1 MGKYQLKLPKMGES
15 IAEATI
21 TKWLKDVGDNVEIDE
36 SLVEIATDK
45 VDSDVPSEYKGK
57 LIKKNFEVND
67 VVKVGEVIAE
77 IETDMIDNDNTIIKS
92 KEIKDEIMID
102 EIMIEDAK
110 DENMVEDVKDE
121 ISNEDVLQDIP
132 SIELLDKD
140 DKVDIQKTK
149 SKSDKF
155 YSPLVKNIAKKEK
168 ISGHELDSII
178 GSGKDGR
185 VTKQDILSYVKSRS
199 NNLKD
204 NIQVETSSSRE
215 DQVLELD
222 RMGKIIFDHMS
233 SSKKISA
240 HVQSFV
246 EVDVSNLW
254 DWREKYKKSF
264 FDNEGQRLTFTPLF
278 IDAVVKS
285 LKDYPIIN
293 SSVVDK
299 KVIIK
304 KSINIGM
311 ATAVEN
317 GNLIV
322 PVIRNA
328 DHLNLKGLTLS
339 VNDLSTRA
347 RSNSLKPDE
356 ITDGTY
362 TVTNVGNFGSIM
374 GTPII
379 NQPQVGIIAIGVI
392 RKLPS
397 VIETDKGD
405 FVGIRKKLILSHT
418 YDHRIINGSVGGS
431 FVKRVAEYL
440 EGWDMNQTI

>member
-92 KEIKDEIMID
+92 KEIKDEIMV
-102 EIMIEDAK
+102 EDAK
-110 DENMVEDVKDE
+110 DEIMVEEIKDE

-293 SSVVDK
+293 SSVVDE

-328 DHLNLKGLTLS
+328 DHLNLKGLTLA

>member
-1 MGKYQLKLPKMGES
+1 MGKYLLKLPKMGES

-21 TKWLKDVGDNVEIDE
+21 TKWLKDVGDTVEIDE

-57 LIKKNFEVND
+57 LIKKNFEVD
-67 VVKVGEVIAE
+67 DIVKVGEVIAE
-77 IETDMIDNDNTIIKS
+77 IETEMIENDQPIIKP
-92 KEIKDEIMID
+92 KETKKEVIQLESDEKPSDEIELD
-102 EIMIEDAK
+102 
-110 DENMVEDVKDE
+110 
-121 ISNEDVLQDIP
+121 DIP
-132 SIELLDKD
+132 SLELLDKD
-140 DKVDIQKTK
+140 NLIDSFKDETKT
-149 SKSDKF
+149 DKF

-168 ISGHELDSII
+168 ISNQELDSIV

-185 VTKQDILSYVKSRS
+185 VTKQDILSYVSSRS
-199 NNLKD
+199 NIVDD
-204 NIQVETSSSRE
+204 NISAEINSSRE
-215 DQVLELD
+215 DQTLELD

-233 SSKKISA
+233 NSKKISA

-264 FDNEGQRLTFTPLF
+264 FENEGQKLTFTPLF

-285 LKDYPIIN
+285 LKDYPILN
-293 SSVVDK
+293 SSIVDEK
-299 KVIIK
+299 IIIK

-322 PVIRNA
+322 PVIKNA
-328 DHLNLKGLTLS
+328 DHLNLKGLTLA
-339 VNDLSTRA
+339 VNDLSGRA
-347 RSNSLKPDE
+347 RSNSLKPEE
-356 ITDGTY
+356 ISDGTY

-379 NQPQVGIIAIGVI
+379 NQPQVGILAIGVI

-405 FVGIRKKLILSHT
+405 FIGVRKKLILSHT

-440 EGWDMNQTI
+440 EEWDMNQTI

>member
-1 MGKYQLKLPKMGES
+1 MGES

-92 KEIKDEIMID
+92 KEIKDEIMV
-102 EIMIEDAK
+102 EDAK
-110 DENMVEDVKDE
+110 DEIIVEDVKDE

-185 VTKQDILSYVKSRS
+185 VTKQDILSYVKSRF

-293 SSVVDK
+293 SSVVDE

-328 DHLNLKGLTLS
+328 DHLNLKGLTLA

>member
-1 MGKYQLKLPKMGES
+1 MGKYLLKLPKMGES

-21 TKWLKDVGDNVEIDE
+21 TKWLKDVGDTVEIDE

-57 LIKKNFEVND
+57 LIKKNFEVD
-67 VVKVGEVIAE
+67 DIVKVGEVIAE
-77 IETDMIDNDNTIIKS
+77 IETEMIDNDQPIIKPKETK
-92 KEIKDEIMID
+92 KEIIQVESDEEPSA
-102 EIMIEDAK
+102 EIE
-110 DENMVEDVKDE
+110 
-121 ISNEDVLQDIP
+121 LGDIP
-132 SIELLDKD
+132 SLELLDKENPID
-140 DKVDIQKTK
+140 SLKDETKT
-149 SKSDKF
+149 DKF

-168 ISGHELDSII
+168 ISNQELDSIV

-185 VTKQDILSYVKSRS
+185 VTKQDILSYVSSRS
-199 NNLKD
+199 NIVDD
-204 NIQVETSSSRE
+204 NISPEINSSRE
-215 DQVLELD
+215 DQILELD

-233 SSKKISA
+233 NSKKISA

-246 EVDVSNLW
+246 EVDVTNLW

-264 FDNEGQRLTFTPLF
+264 FENEGQKLTFTPLF

-285 LKDYPIIN
+285 LKDYPILN
-293 SSVVDK
+293 SSIVDEK
-299 KVIIK
+299 IIIK

-322 PVIRNA
+322 PVIKNA
-328 DHLNLKGLTLS
+328 DHLNLKGLTLA
-339 VNDLSTRA
+339 VNDLSGRA
-347 RSNSLKPDE
+347 RSNSLKPEE
-356 ITDGTY
+356 ISDGTY

-379 NQPQVGIIAIGVI
+379 NQPQVGILAIGVI

-405 FVGIRKKLILSHT
+405 FIGIRKKLILSHT

-440 EGWDMNQTI
+440 EEWDMNQTI

>member
-1 MGKYQLKLPKMGES
+1 MGKYLLKLPKMGES

-21 TKWLKDVGDNVEIDE
+21 TKWLKDVGDTVEIDE

-57 LIKKNFEVND
+57 LIKKNFEVD
-67 VVKVGEVIAE
+67 DTVKVGEVIAE
-77 IETDMIDNDNTIIKS
+77 IETEMIENDQPIFTTIETK
-92 KEIKDEIMID
+92 KEIIQEESDVNPIDESELHDIPSLELLDNEDPINIKKDEI
-102 EIMIEDAK
+102 
-110 DENMVEDVKDE
+110 
-121 ISNEDVLQDIP
+121 
-132 SIELLDKD
+132 
-140 DKVDIQKTK
+140 K
-149 SKSDKF
+149 SEKF

-168 ISGHELDSII
+168 ISNKELDLIV
-178 GSGKDGR
+178 GTGKDGR
-185 VTKQDILSYVKSRS
+185 VTKKDILSYVSSRS
-199 NNLKD
+199 NNVND
-204 NIQVETSSSRE
+204 NFSLEINSSRE
-215 DQVLELD
+215 DQILELD

-246 EVDVSNLW
+246 EVDVTNVW

-264 FDNEGQRLTFTPLF
+264 FENEGQKLTFTPLF

-285 LKDYPIIN
+285 LKEYPILN
-293 SSVVDK
+293 SSIVDEK
-299 KVIIK
+299 IKIK

-322 PVIRNA
+322 PVIKNA
-328 DHLNLKGLTLS
+328 DHLNLKGLTLA
-339 VNDLSTRA
+339 VNDLATRA
-347 RSNSLKPDE
+347 RSNSLKPEE
-356 ITDGTY
+356 ISDGTY
-362 TVTNVGNFGSIM
+362 TITNVGNFGSIM

-379 NQPQVGIIAIGVI
+379 NQPQVGILAIGVI

-405 FVGIRKKLILSHT
+405 FIGIRKKLFLSHT
-418 YDHRIINGSVGGS
+418 YDHRIINGSVGGM
-431 FVKRVAEYL
+431 FVKKVAEYL
-440 EGWDMNQTI
+440 EEWDMNQTI

>member
-77 IETDMIDNDNTIIKS
+77 IETDMIDNDNTVIKS
-92 KEIKDEIMID
+92 KEIKDEI
-102 EIMIEDAK
+102 
-110 DENMVEDVKDE
+110 MVEDVKDE

-140 DKVDIQKTK
+140 DIQKTK

-285 LKDYPIIN
+285 LKDYPILN
-293 SSVVDK
+293 SSVVDE

-328 DHLNLKGLTLS
+328 DHLNLKGLTLA

>member
-1 MGKYQLKLPKMGES
+1 MGES

-21 TKWLKDVGDNVEIDE
+21 TKWLKDVGDTVEIDE

-57 LIKKNFEVND
+57 LIKKNFEVD
-67 VVKVGEVIAE
+67 DIVKVGEVIAE
-77 IETDMIDNDNTIIKS
+77 IETEMIENDQPIIKPKETK
-92 KEIKDEIMID
+92 KEIIQVESDEKPSDEIELD
-102 EIMIEDAK
+102 
-110 DENMVEDVKDE
+110 
-121 ISNEDVLQDIP
+121 DIP
-132 SIELLDKD
+132 SLELLDKENLID
-140 DKVDIQKTK
+140 NLKDETKT
-149 SKSDKF
+149 DKF

-168 ISGHELDSII
+168 ISNQELDSIV

-185 VTKQDILSYVKSRS
+185 VTKQDILSYVSSRS
-199 NNLKD
+199 NNAND
-204 NIQVETSSSRE
+204 NISAEINSSRE
-215 DQVLELD
+215 DQILELD

-233 SSKKISA
+233 NSKKISA

-246 EVDVSNLW
+246 EVDVTNLW

-264 FDNEGQRLTFTPLF
+264 FENEGQKLTFTPLF

-285 LKDYPIIN
+285 LKDYPILN
-293 SSVVDK
+293 SSIVDEK
-299 KVIIK
+299 IIIK

-322 PVIRNA
+322 PVIKNA
-328 DHLNLKGLTLS
+328 DHLNLKGLTLA
-339 VNDLSTRA
+339 VNDLSGRA
-347 RSNSLKPDE
+347 RSNSLKPEE
-356 ITDGTY
+356 ISDGTY

-379 NQPQVGIIAIGVI
+379 NQPQVGILAIGVI

-405 FVGIRKKLILSHT
+405 FIGIRKKLILSHT

-440 EGWDMNQTI
+440 EEWDMNQTI

>member
-92 KEIKDEIMID
+92 KEIKDEIMV
-102 EIMIEDAK
+102 EDAK
-110 DENMVEDVKDE
+110 DEIMVEDVKDE

-204 NIQVETSSSRE
+204 KIQVETSSSRE

-285 LKDYPIIN
+285 LKDYPILN
-293 SSVVDK
+293 SSVVDE

-328 DHLNLKGLTLS
+328 DHLNLKGLTLA

>member
-1 MGKYQLKLPKMGES
+1 MGKYLLKLPKMGES

-21 TKWLKDVGDNVEIDE
+21 TKWLKDVGDTVEIDE

-57 LIKKNFEVND
+57 LIKKNFEVD
-67 VVKVGEVIAE
+67 DIVKVGEVIAE
-77 IETDMIDNDNTIIKS
+77 IETEMIENDQPIIKPKETK
-92 KEIKDEIMID
+92 KEIIQVESDEKPLN
-102 EIMIEDAK
+102 EIELD
-110 DENMVEDVKDE
+110 
-121 ISNEDVLQDIP
+121 DIP
-132 SIELLDKD
+132 SLELLDKENLIDSLKD
-140 DKVDIQKTK
+140 DTKT
-149 SKSDKF
+149 DKF

-168 ISGHELDSII
+168 ISNQELDSIV

-185 VTKQDILSYVKSRS
+185 VTKQDILSYVSSRS
-199 NNLKD
+199 NNAND
-204 NIQVETSSSRE
+204 NISTEINSSRE
-215 DQVLELD
+215 DQILELD

-233 SSKKISA
+233 NSKKISA

-246 EVDVSNLW
+246 EVDVTNLW

-264 FDNEGQRLTFTPLF
+264 FENEGQKLTFTPLF
-278 IDAVVKS
+278 INAVVKS
-285 LKDYPIIN
+285 LKDYPILN
-293 SSVVDK
+293 SSIVDEK
-299 KVIIK
+299 IIIK

-322 PVIRNA
+322 PVIKNA
-328 DHLNLKGLTLS
+328 DHLNLKGLTLA
-339 VNDLSTRA
+339 VNDLSGRA
-347 RSNSLKPDE
+347 RSNSLKPEE
-356 ITDGTY
+356 ISDGTY

-379 NQPQVGIIAIGVI
+379 NQPQVGILAIGVI

-405 FVGIRKKLILSHT
+405 FIGIRKKLILSHT

-440 EGWDMNQTI
+440 EEWDMNQTI

>member
-1 MGKYQLKLPKMGES
+1 MGKYLLKLPKMGES

-21 TKWLKDVGDNVEIDE
+21 TKWLKDVGDTVEVDE

-57 LIKKNFEVND
+57 LIKKNFEVD
-67 VVKVGEVIAE
+67 DIVKVGEVIAE
-77 IETDMIDNDNTIIKS
+77 IETEMIENDQPIIKPKETK
-92 KEIKDEIMID
+92 KEIIQVESDEKPSDEIELD
-102 EIMIEDAK
+102 
-110 DENMVEDVKDE
+110 
-121 ISNEDVLQDIP
+121 DIP
-132 SIELLDKD
+132 SLELLDKENLID
-140 DKVDIQKTK
+140 SLKDETKT
-149 SKSDKF
+149 DKF

-168 ISGHELDSII
+168 ISNQELDSIV

-185 VTKQDILSYVKSRS
+185 VTKQDILSYVSSRS
-199 NNLKD
+199 NNAND
-204 NIQVETSSSRE
+204 NISAEINSSRE
-215 DQVLELD
+215 DQILELD

-233 SSKKISA
+233 NSKKISA

-246 EVDVSNLW
+246 EVDVTNLW

-264 FDNEGQRLTFTPLF
+264 FENEGQKLTFTPLF

-285 LKDYPIIN
+285 LKDYPILN
-293 SSVVDK
+293 SSIVDEK
-299 KVIIK
+299 IIIK

-322 PVIRNA
+322 PVIKNA
-328 DHLNLKGLTLS
+328 DHLNLKGLTLA
-339 VNDLSTRA
+339 VNDLSGRA
-347 RSNSLKPDE
+347 RSNSLKPEE
-356 ITDGTY
+356 ISDGTY

-379 NQPQVGIIAIGVI
+379 NQPQVGILAIGVI

-405 FVGIRKKLILSHT
+405 FIGIRKKLILSHT

-440 EGWDMNQTI
+440 EEWDMNQTI

>member
-1 MGKYQLKLPKMGES
+1 MGKYLLKLPKMGES

-21 TKWLKDVGDNVEIDE
+21 TKWLKDVGDTVEIDE

-57 LIKKNFEVND
+57 LIKKNFEVD
-67 VVKVGEVIAE
+67 DIVKVGEVIAE
-77 IETDMIDNDNTIIKS
+77 IETEMIENDQPIIKPKETK
-92 KEIKDEIMID
+92 KEIIQVESDEKPSDEIELD
-102 EIMIEDAK
+102 
-110 DENMVEDVKDE
+110 
-121 ISNEDVLQDIP
+121 DIP
-132 SIELLDKD
+132 SLELLDKENLID
-140 DKVDIQKTK
+140 SLKDETKT
-149 SKSDKF
+149 DKF

-168 ISGHELDSII
+168 ISNQELDSIV

-185 VTKQDILSYVKSRS
+185 VTKQDILSYVSSRS
-199 NNLKD
+199 NNAND
-204 NIQVETSSSRE
+204 NISPEINSSSE
-215 DQVLELD
+215 DQILELD

-233 SSKKISA
+233 NSKKISA

-246 EVDVSNLW
+246 EVDVTNLW

-264 FDNEGQRLTFTPLF
+264 FENEGQKLTFTPLF

-285 LKDYPIIN
+285 LKDYPILN
-293 SSVVDK
+293 SSIVDEK
-299 KVIIK
+299 IIIK

-322 PVIRNA
+322 PVIKNA
-328 DHLNLKGLTLS
+328 DHLNLKGLTLA
-339 VNDLSTRA
+339 VNDLSGRA
-347 RSNSLKPDE
+347 RSNSLKPEE
-356 ITDGTY
+356 ISDGTY

-379 NQPQVGIIAIGVI
+379 NQPQVGILAIGVI

-405 FVGIRKKLILSHT
+405 FIGIRKKLILSHT

-440 EGWDMNQTI
+440 EEWDMNQTI

>member
-92 KEIKDEIMID
+92 KEIKDEIMI
-102 EIMIEDAK
+102 EDAK
-110 DENMVEDVKDE
+110 DEIMVEDVKDE

-199 NNLKD
+199 KNLKD

-293 SSVVDK
+293 SSVVDE

-328 DHLNLKGLTLS
+328 DHLNLKGLTLA